1 MLRVKDR
8 YDEIFAIEIEGW
20 CYGISTSPGEIFR
33 GLVHRVVKELNPS
46 FRVAI
51 EHNVVFDIIDI
62 SKRFSKAAKFLIHEK
77 EVAFSIL
84 LQLPNPQTMTEEQ
97 QFVLA
102 QIVDRVE
109 QTYGGALDRLQ
120 KKWYAERRAA
130 A

>member
-1 MLRVKDR
+1 MLPVKDR

-20 CYGISTSPGEIFR
+20 CYGISTFPGEIFR
-33 GLVHRVVKELNPS
+33 GLVHRVIKELNPS
-46 FRVAI
+46 FKAAV
-51 EHNVVFDIIDI
+51 EHNVVFDILDI

-84 LQLPNPQTMTEEQ
+84 LQLPNPLTLDEDQ
-97 QFVLA
+97 QFVIA
-102 QIVDRVE
+102 QIVDKVE
-109 QTYGGALDRLQ
+109 QAYGGAIDRLQ